1 MKTRRNN
8 RVYLPL
14 FFALTMV
21 GGYFLGRSLS
31 VSSPSQRTLYQSEFG
46 SKLESILQV
55 IEEKYVDTIDRNAF
69 IDKAINDVLHK
80 LDPHSNYIPAS
91 EVARMRESLDG
102 KFGGVGIRFLIHR
115 DTLAVTHVVKN
126 TPSFRA
132 GVLPGDRIVAIDGK
146 SLKDQKL
153 TNQLVMDKLKG
164 EPGTTVKVKV
174 LRQGKS
180 IELAITRGVIPLESI
195 SCAVMVDPKI
205 GYIRLEQFS
214 QTSSD
219 EFRSAVL
226 KLKSKGMEKL
236 IFDLR
241 DNGGGVLGGAIQI
254 VDEFLDA
261 GKLIVYT
268 KGANQPERRYTSSSG
283 GMLRNTEVVV
293 LINANSASA
302 SEIVAGAIQDND
314 RGTIMGRRSFGKG
327 LVQEEIPLVDG
338 STVRLT
344 VARYYTPTGRCIQRP
359 YGENVDYEDDY
370 FHRYESGELYAVDST
385 KFVDSLKYTTPK
397 GKVVYG
403 GGGIMPDIFLP
414 YDSTGAS
421 FYLTQLRYAMAF
433 NHFAFDF
440 ANRTGRNQWKDEY
453 AFARSF
459 QVTDALLEEFL
470 VYAEKNHK
478 VKINRAEL
486 NRSKR
491 LIKHY
496 LKAEIARQIWIEQ
509 GYFLILFEEDAESQ
523 AALKFLKKR

>member
-14 FFALTMV
+14 FFALTMIV
-21 GGYFLGRSLS
+21 GYYMGRSLNS
-31 VSSPSQRTLYQSEFG
+31 GTSGQEAIYQSEFG

-55 IEEKYVDTIDRNAF
+55 IEEKYVDTIDRTAF
-69 IDKAINDVLHK
+69 MDKAINDVLHK

-91 EVARMRESLDG
+91 EVARLRESLDG

-126 TPSFRA
+126 TPSYRA
-132 GVLPGDRIVAIDGK
+132 GVLPGDRIMAIDGK
-146 SLKDQKL
+146 TLKADKL
-153 TNQLVMDKLKG
+153 TNQFVMDNLKG
-164 EPGTTVKVKV
+164 DPGTNVKVRV
-174 LRQGKS
+174 LRQGKLKE
-180 IELAITRGVIPLESI
+180 IAITRGVIPLESI
-195 SCAVMVDPKI
+195 SCAVMVEPGI

-219 EFRSAVL
+219 EFRSAILRL
-226 KLKSKGMEKL
+226 KAKGMKKL

-283 GMLRNTEVVV
+283 GLLRNAEVVV

-359 YGENVDYEDDY
+359 YGEDVDYDMEFFD
-370 FHRYESGELYAVDST
+370 RYENGELYEVDST
-385 KFVDSLKYTTPK
+385 MFVDSLKYTTPK

-403 GGGIMPDIFLP
+403 GGGIMPDVFLP
-414 YDSTGAS
+414 YDSTGSS
-421 FYLTQLRYAMAF
+421 FYLTQLRYSMAF
-433 NHFAFDF
+433 NHFAFDY
-440 ANRTGRNQWKDEY
+440 ANRSGRNQWKDEY
-453 AFARSF
+453 VFARTF
-459 QVTDALLEEFL
+459 QVNDALLEEF
-470 VYAEKNHK
+470 VRYAEKHHK
-478 VKINRAEL
+478 VKINRGEL

-496 LKAEIARQIWIEQ
+496 LKAEIARQLWIEQ

-523 AALKFLKKR
+523 AALKFLQKP

>member
-1 MKTRRNN
+1 
-8 RVYLPL
+8 
-14 FFALTMV
+14 
-21 GGYFLGRSLS
+21 
-31 VSSPSQRTLYQSEFG
+31 
-46 SKLESILQV
+46 
-55 IEEKYVDTIDRNAF
+55 
-69 IDKAINDVLHK
+69 
-80 LDPHSNYIPAS
+80 
-91 EVARMRESLDG
+91 
-102 KFGGVGIRFLIHR
+102 
-115 DTLAVTHVVKN
+115 
-126 TPSFRA
+126 
-132 GVLPGDRIVAIDGK
+132 
-146 SLKDQKL
+146 
-153 TNQLVMDKLKG
+153 
-164 EPGTTVKVKV
+164 
-174 LRQGKS
+174 
-180 IELAITRGVIPLESI
+180 
-195 SCAVMVDPKI
+195 MVDPKI

-219 EFRSAVL
+219 EFRAAVL

-261 GKLIVYT
+261 GKVIVYT

-359 YGENVDYEDDY
+359 YGENVDYEDDF

-385 KFVDSLKYTTPK
+385 KFVDSLKYTTPR

-470 VYAEKNHK
+470 AYAEKNHK

>member
-1 MKTRRNN
+1 
-8 RVYLPL
+8 
-14 FFALTMV
+14 MV

-31 VSSPSQRTLYQSEFG
+31 VSNPAERAVYQTEFG

-69 IDKAINDVLHK
+69 MDKAINDVLHK

-126 TPSFRA
+126 TPSYRA
-132 GVLPGDRIVAIDGK
+132 GVLPGDRIIAIDGK
-146 SLKDQKL
+146 SLKDEKL
-153 TNQLVMDKLKG
+153 TNQLVMERLKG
-164 EPGTTVKVKV
+164 EPGTNVKVKV
-174 LRQGKS
+174 LRSGIAKD
-180 IELAITRGVIPLESI
+180 IAITRGVIPLESI
-195 SCAVMVDPKI
+195 SCAVIVEPGI

-214 QTSSD
+214 QTSAD
-219 EFRSAVL
+219 EFRAAIL
-226 KLKSKGMEKL
+226 KLKSKGMQKL

-283 GMLRNTEVVV
+283 GMLRNAEVVV

-359 YGENVDYEDDY
+359 YGGNVDYEEDF

-470 VYAEKNHK
+470 GYAEKNHK

-523 AALKFLKKR
+523 AALKFLKKL